1 MEKLGINPKLLI
13 AQIVN
18 FVLFFIIIK
27 KFIAKPFIKFVD
39 KQKHEELEKERIFND
54 LKKSEEELGKKEIQ
68 VKETIRK
75 RENEAVQE
83 AKKQGGIVKNQ
94 IIQDAKDDAQD
105 IRKKAKE
112 QIEHERKT
120 LEVNIKKKT
129 VDLSVLLLEKVLKKS
144 LNINQKRKITKDILS
159 KSREKVFTKS

>member
-112 QIEHERKT
+112 QIEHERKI
-120 LEVNIKKKT
+120 LEGNIKKKV
-129 VDLSVLLLEKVLKKS
+129 VDLSVLLVEKVLKRS
-144 LNINQKRKITKDILS
+144 LDISQKRKITKDILIKS
-159 KSREKVFTKS
+159 KEKYEI

>member
-1 MEKLGINPKLLI
+1 MENLGIDPKLLL

-18 FVLFFIIIK
+18 FVIFFIIIK
-27 KFIAKPFIKFVD
+27 KFIAKPFTRFVD
-39 KQKHEELEKERIFND
+39 KQKHEELEKERITND
-54 LKKSEEELGKKEIQ
+54 LKKSEEDLQTQEIQ

-112 QIEHERKT
+112 QIEHERKI

-144 LNINQKRKITKDILS
+144 LDINQKRKITKDILS

>member
-39 KQKHEELEKERIFND
+39 KQKHEEAERERITND

-112 QIEHERKT
+112 QIEHERKI
-120 LEVNIKKKT
+120 LEGNIKKKV
-129 VDLSVLLLEKVLKKS
+129 VDLSVLLVEKVLKRS
-144 LNINQKRKITKDILS
+144 LDISQKRKITKDILIKS
-159 KSREKVFTKS
+159 KEKYEI

>member
-1 MEKLGINPKLLI
+1 MENLGIDPKLLL

-18 FVLFFIIIK
+18 FVIFFIIIK
-27 KFIAKPFIKFVD
+27 KFIAKPFTRFVD
-39 KQKHEELEKERIFND
+39 KQKHEELEKERITND
-54 LKKSEEELGKKEIQ
+54 LKKSEEELQIQEIQ

-129 VDLSVLLLEKVLKKS
+129 VDLSVLLLEKVLKSS
-144 LNINQKRKITKDILS
+144 LDINQKRKITKDILS
-159 KSREKVFTKS
+159 KSREKIFTKS

>member
-129 VDLSVLLLEKVLKKS
+129 VDLSVLLVEKVLKRS
-144 LNINQKRKITKDILS
+144 LDISQKRKITKDILIKS
-159 KSREKVFTKS
+159 KEKYEI

>member
-1 MEKLGINPKLLI
+1 MENLGIDPKLLL

-18 FVLFFIIIK
+18 FVIFFIIIK
-27 KFIAKPFIKFVD
+27 KFIAKPFTRFVD
-39 KQKHEELEKERIFND
+39 KQKHEELEKERITND
-54 LKKSEEELGKKEIQ
+54 LKKSEEDLQTQEIQ
-68 VKETIRK
+68 AKGRIIK
-75 RENEAVQE
+75 RESEAIQE

-94 IIQDAKDDAQD
+94 IIQDAKDDGQD

-144 LNINQKRKITKDILS
+144 LDINQKRKITKDILS
-159 KSREKVFTKS
+159 KSREKIFTKS